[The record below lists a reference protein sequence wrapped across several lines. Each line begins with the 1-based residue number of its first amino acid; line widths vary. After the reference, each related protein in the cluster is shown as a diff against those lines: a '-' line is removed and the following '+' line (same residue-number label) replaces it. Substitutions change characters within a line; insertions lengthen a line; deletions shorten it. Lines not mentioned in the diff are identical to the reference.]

1 MTPLQLLPSWGELAG
16 ILILGGTL
24 LVVAFDVVDVVR
36 RRRMALQHDRQAL
49 ELFRERMRLDLDL
62 IARDRERHDSSWEGV
77 RKFKIDRKV
86 MEAEGICSFYLKPH
100 DGKPLPP
107 FHPGQYL
114 TFQLKIPGQQKPVTR
129 CYSLSDTPLQR
140 DYYRVTIKRVPPPP
154 KQPELPPGLASGFF
168 HSLEEGTLIDVR
180 APSGNFYLDVASNR
194 PVVLIAGGVGLTPV
208 MSMLNT
214 ICASGS
220 KRETW
225 FVQGAVNRPQ
235 HAMCEHLAHI
245 ASEYP
250 NVRIVVVYSNP
261 TDTCVHGRDYHEHG
275 FVDGALLKRIL
286 PSNNYEFYTC
296 GPPPM
301 MDGIN
306 KALREWG
313 VPESDI
319 RFEAFGSPSVKATAP
334 TPVVAVG
341 AAAPHLNFT
350 RSGKTIVWQPS
361 DRNIL
366 DVAEA
371 NGITIDSGCRAG
383 NCGTCETAIRSGSVT
398 YPAAPGFKNKEGTC
412 LVCVAVPQGEVVIDA

>member
-1 MTPLQLLPSWGELAG
+1 MVALEILPNWGEFAG
-16 ILILGGTL
+16 ILILGGSL
-24 LVVAFDVVDVVR
+24 LVVGFDLAEAVG
-36 RRRMALQHDRQAL
+36 RRRMALVRDRQSL
-49 ELFRERMRLDLDL
+49 NLFRERMRLDLEL
-62 IARDRERHDSSWEGV
+62 IARDRQRHDSSWEGV

-86 MEAEGICSFYLKPH
+86 MEADGICSFYLKPH

-107 FHPGQYL
+107 FNPGQYL
-114 TFQLKIPGQQKPVTR
+114 TFQLKIPGQAKPVTR
-129 CYSLSDTPLQR
+129 CYSLSDTPLNR

-168 HSLEEGTLIDVR
+168 HGLEEGTLIDVR
-180 APSGNFYLDVASNR
+180 APAGNFYLDTASNR
-194 PVVLIAGGVGLTPV
+194 PVVLMAGGVGLTPV

-225 FVQGAVNRPQ
+225 FVYGAVNRLQ
-235 HAMCEHLAHI
+235 HAMYDHLAEI
-245 ASEYP
+245 AQSYP
-250 NVRIVVVYSNP
+250 NVRIVIVYSHP
-261 TDTCVHGRDYHEHG
+261 TETCVQGRDYHEKG

-319 RFEAFGSPSVKATAP
+319 RFEAFGSPSVKATLP
-334 TPVVAVG
+334 TPVAATG
-341 AAAPHLNFT
+341 EAAPRVTFT
-350 RSGKTIVWQPS
+350 RSGKTIVWSPKDS
-361 DRNIL
+361 NIL

-371 NGITIDSGCRAG
+371 NGVTIDSGCRAG
-383 NCGTCETAIRSGSVT
+383 NCGTCETAIRGGSVT
-398 YPAAPGFKNKEGTC
+398 YPLTPGYRNKEGTC
-412 LVCVAVPQGEVVIDA
+412 LVCVAIPQGEVVIDA